1 MIFFWQKFH
10 FFQKK
15 KPPIFLFFFGKC
27 LATSIYILFT
37 NFSGVIKKCH
47 QLSWNVSRDVPQYCC
62 TSKLKKKLFLVASQ
76 QFYFIYLFIYL
87 FIQFCSFESVM
98 GFSKKLKFFGSSLP
112 LEKKNSQLFSKKNL
126 LPRNKNLPQ
135 KMIEASLVYN
145 SCIDQM
151 EILCD
156 L

>member
-1 MIFFWQKFH
+1 MTLIFFGKNSI
-10 FFQKK
+10 FFKK
-15 KPPIFLFFFGKC
+15 KPPKFSFFFWGSV
-27 LATSIYILFT
+27 LPPVYILFT

-62 TSKLKKKLFLVASQ
+62 TSKLEKKLFLVASQ
-76 QFYFIYLFIYL
+76 QFYLFYL
-87 FIQFCSFESVM
+87 FIQFCSFESVN
-98 GFSKKLKFFGSSLP
+98 GFLKKIEIFWIKFTFG
-112 LEKKNSQLFSKKNL
+112 KKDSQLFLKKNL

-135 KMIEASLVYN
+135 KIIEASLVYN
-145 SCIDQM
+145 SGIDQM